1 MQSLQNIPFL
11 WKANNWRSKSC
22 HFPRIDTLF
31 WIAPKL
37 TMRKW
42 WPLCILWIT
51 LSTSWALM
59 WFSSALAILSLGSVF
74 TFPLAA
80 FYPESHWPLS
90 ALKQGGVQLGCLGSC
105 CEYVR
110 RKKWH
115 YSQGSVCILPEASS
129 IQKRSPTSMSSV
141 FLRPSFFILIW
152 KEGTVQRNVSW

>member
-1 MQSLQNIPFL
+1 MRSLQNIPFL
-11 WKANNWRSKSC
+11 WKANDWRSKSC
-22 HFPRIDTLF
+22 HFPVLTLF

-42 WPLCILWIT
+42 WPLYILWIT

-59 WFSSALAILSLGSVF
+59 WFSSALAILSVGSVF

-110 RKKWH
+110 RKSDITHRARFADSLKH
-115 YSQGSVCILPEASS
+115 HLYKRGHQHLCVLSS
-129 IQKRSPTSMSSV
+129 LGHH
-141 FLRPSFFILIW
+141 FLS
-152 KEGTVQRNVSW
+152 